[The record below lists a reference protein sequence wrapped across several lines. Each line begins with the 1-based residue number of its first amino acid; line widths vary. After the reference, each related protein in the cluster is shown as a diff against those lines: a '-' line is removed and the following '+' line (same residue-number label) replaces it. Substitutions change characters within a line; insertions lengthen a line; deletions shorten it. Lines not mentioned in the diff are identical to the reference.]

1 VADGVHVASLPEW
14 PRSKAQCSFL
24 LIQFKASVCELW
36 STYLDLQVQTLGRQP
51 ATNTLIIDEERMRK
65 LFGA

>member
-1 VADGVHVASLPEW
+1 
-14 PRSKAQCSFL
+14 L